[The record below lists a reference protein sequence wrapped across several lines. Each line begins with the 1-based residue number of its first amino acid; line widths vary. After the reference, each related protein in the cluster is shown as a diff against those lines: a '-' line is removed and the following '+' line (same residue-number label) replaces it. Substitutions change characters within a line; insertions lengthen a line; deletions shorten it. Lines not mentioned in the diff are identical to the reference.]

1 MKIFILIF
9 LFSLSKSKYDI
20 VDLKYENPFYYISI
34 KISEIF
40 IEDYFLLSSNLPIS
54 FFPTTKC
61 KICKKLKLNLTKLNL
76 KPIKDNIIIPLYH
89 NNYTG
94 NIYNHNLSISNLPY
108 FNNHTQFIG
117 FEQVSYKSTF
127 PINGIFSL
135 SYLNYNFNT
144 TEKIFAFDFN
154 KDKCQL
160 HLGGYDNNLIKQNE
174 NLKTFNIILDNNI
187 NDTNYDI
194 YALIWYI
201 KFNNI
206 SINDSPYNF
215 YYSDGFKL
223 CFDIG
228 TDTLHL
234 PILFIF
240 ENLDR
245 IFPEKSYCQ
254 IDPSGFFKCNCDDKY
269 RETFGNI
276 TFYNNKEEYF
286 TIYPTD
292 YIVYESGITGSTCT
306 IKIQINYEND
316 LFIVGNT
323 VMKNHY
329 TIFNVENKTLT
340 IYRKEEKLDN
350 IFFFILVLII
360 LCALVIIIFGVYIF
374 QKKCKRNNN
383 NENDNDES
391 LDSDQEEENEELIED
406 DNLDN
411 VHGLINPGQGES
423 SEETE

>member
-1 MKIFILIF
+1 
-9 LFSLSKSKYDI
+9 
-20 VDLKYENPFYYISI
+20 
-34 KISEIF
+34 
-40 IEDYFLLSSNLPIS
+40 
-54 FFPTTKC
+54 
-61 KICKKLKLNLTKLNL
+61 
-76 KPIKDNIIIPLYH
+76 
-89 NNYTG
+89 
-94 NIYNHNLSISNLPY
+94 
-108 FNNHTQFIG
+108 
-117 FEQVSYKSTF
+117 
-127 PINGIFSL
+127 
-135 SYLNYNFNT
+135 
-144 TEKIFAFDFN
+144 
-154 KDKCQL
+154 
-160 HLGGYDNNLIKQNE
+160 LGGYDNNLIKQNE

-206 SINDSPYNF
+206 SINNSPYNF

-350 IFFFILVLII
+350 IFFFILILII

-383 NENDNDES
+383 NEIENDES
-391 LDSDQEEENEELIED
+391 MDSDQEEENEDLIED
-406 DNLDN
+406 DILDN
-411 VHGLINPGQGES
+411 IHGPINPGQGES

>member
-9 LFSLSKSKYDI
+9 LFSLSESKFDI

-34 KISEIF
+34 KISEIL

-54 FFPTTKC
+54 FYPTTKC
-61 KICKKLKLNLTKLNL
+61 KICTKLKLNITKLNL

-89 NNYTG
+89 NNFTG
-94 NIYNHNLSISNLPY
+94 NIYSHNLSISNLPY
-108 FNNHTQFIG
+108 LNNQTKFIG

-144 TEKIFAFDFN
+144 TEKIFAFNFI

-160 HLGGYDNNLIKQNE
+160 HLGGYDNNLIMQKE
-174 NLKTFNIILDNNI
+174 NLKTFKIILDNNK
-187 NDTNYDI
+187 NDTNYEI
-194 YALIWYI
+194 YDPFWYI

-215 YYSDGFKL
+215 YMSDSIKV

-234 PILFIF
+234 PILFVF

-254 IDPSGFFKCNCDDKY
+254 IDPSGFFKCKCDDNY
-269 RETFGNI
+269 RSKFGNI

-286 TIYPTD
+286 TIHPVD
-292 YIVYESGITGSTCT
+292 YIVYESGLTESICT

-323 VMKNHY
+323 IMKNHY

-340 IYRKEEKLDN
+340 IYRKDEKLDN
-350 IFFFILVLII
+350 IFFFILILII
-360 LCALVIIIFGVYIF
+360 LCALVVMIFGVYIF

-383 NENDNDES
+383 NEIQNDES
-391 LDSDQEEENEELIED
+391 MDSDQEEENEDLIED
-406 DNLDN
+406 DILDN
-411 VHGLINPGQGES
+411 IHGQINPGQGES